1 MKMEKGSRNIKKMN
15 VTQTEILKLFP
26 GKPSPL
32 PECEKKNFV
41 VLCRNDWIDVSC
53 LKSYPLF
60 N

>member
-15 VTQTEILKLFP
+15 VTETDFLKLFP

-41 VLCRNDWIDVSC
+41 VLCRNDWMDVSVRNSF
-53 LKSYPLF
+53 LLF
-60 N
+60 D